1 MYLPQ
6 EIIVLFVLI
15 SIVIYT
21 MPTFLLHLIRSPFGK
36 LVLIALTI
44 AATLHNRIAG
54 ILVALLFIYLTEFNY
69 AKNNNLV
76 YEGYT
81 DMGDGTENTGSSNT
95 SAESVDPSISIQ
107 DAGSSDTNNTYS
119 FIDSSGTF
127 NGVGGSDFDGSS
139 DVFGSSRATFDR
151 IIVGDNGVVGNSA
164 IAFRAKH
171 CKDGKA
177 IDKANIATFLP
188 KLLFKDNKTC
198 DPCDKTC
205 EFSISDSN
213 EQIYMQGLLTPKN
226 SSQ

>member
-21 MPTFLLHLIRSPFGK
+21 MPTFLLRLIRSPFGK
-36 LVLIALTI
+36 LLLIALTI
-44 AATLHNRIAG
+44 VATLQNRVAG
-54 ILVALLFIYLTEFNY
+54 LLVALLFIYLTEFNY
-69 AKNNNLV
+69 AKNNDLV
-76 YEGYT
+76 YEGFT
-81 DMGDGTENTGSSNT
+81 DTGSGTENTGSSNT
-95 SAESVDPSISIQ
+95 SAESVDPSIGIQ
-107 DAGSSDTNNTYS
+107 HAGSDTENTYS
-119 FIDSSGTF
+119 FVDSSGTF

-139 DVFGSSRATFDR
+139 DVFGSSNATFDR
-151 IIVGDNGVVGNSA
+151 IIVGSNGVVGNSA

-177 IDKANIATFLP
+177 IDKANIATFFP

-213 EQIYMQGLLTPKN
+213 EQIYMQGLLKPKN